1 MASFKEM
8 KKNRMANLE
17 SLSNKS
23 RNSQKNLRMKM
34 NESGNWNEIK
44 LVMDTQ

>member
-17 SLSNKS
+17 SLSK
-23 RNSQKNLRMKM
+23 QVEKLAENLRMKM
-34 NESGNWNEIK
+34 NESGN
-44 LVMDTQ
+44 

>member
-17 SLSNKS
+17 SLSK
-23 RNSQKNLRMKM
+23 QV
-34 NESGNWNEIK
+34 EK
-44 LVMDTQ
+44 LAEKPSYEDERIWKLEREVW

>member
-17 SLSNKS
+17 SLSK
-23 RNSQKNLRMKM
+23 QVENLAEKPSY
-34 NESGNWNEIK
+34 E
-44 LVMDTQ
+44 D